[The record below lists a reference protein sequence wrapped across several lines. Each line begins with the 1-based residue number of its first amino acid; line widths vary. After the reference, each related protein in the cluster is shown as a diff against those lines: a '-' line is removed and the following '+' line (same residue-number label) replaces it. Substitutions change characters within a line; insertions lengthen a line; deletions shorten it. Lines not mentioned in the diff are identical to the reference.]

1 MTSINLTQLQI
12 GSLLRLAPNL
22 VSFDDPR
29 MIPEVYQ
36 KCVDKTTFY
45 TPAVMGETPSMF
57 WTLNHKDHALKKRL
71 FAPSVSHNFKH
82 MSRFPGSSD
91 FVD

>member
-1 MTSINLTQLQI
+1 MELHQRF

-36 KCVDKTTFY
+36 KCLDKTTFY